1 MPLRDPAAR
10 GICDYSR
17 PPVRESLLMLIEI
30 SIVIM
35 AMNWRERRKI
45 MKNEKK
51 NVTIKKKGKE
61 NTFGSADAYRIH
73 RFGLSEGKLNAFDK
87 DDRPH
92 IKAKHS
98 VAGRFFFISFF
109 FWYN

>member
-1 MPLRDPAAR
+1 MMPLRDPAAR

-51 NVTIKKKGKE
+51 NVTIKKRERRIHSGQLMLIASIASDCQKE
-61 NTFGSADAYRIH
+61 N
-73 RFGLSEGKLNAFDK
+73 
-87 DDRPH
+87 
-92 IKAKHS
+92 
-98 VAGRFFFISFF
+98 
-109 FWYN
+109 